1 MSGITC
7 EQAAANIDL
16 LAAEACDGPTGVETS
31 THLASCPA
39 CEMKY
44 RQARELMGL
53 LDLRMREPES
63 LQKLW
68 RSVRPAAK
76 RRPSDVLAFPRRV
89 AALAAML
96 LLALGLSLG
105 LPPSGGTTGP
115 DLRASLALPEAEF
128 GFPEHAFVRSGPQEL
143 AGPAAKDAT
152 ARSEYVLNDG
162 GLSSAEF
169 RRAVTG
175 GRVPP
180 PEVQLSL
187 YLHNDGDR
195 PMRIDLDDERASLTL
210 DVRGPSVASVA
221 APPEAEAPLHGVGAV
236 PLAPGGSKRLT
247 IDRLADGVRGA
258 VRYQYWTAPGDYTVT
273 AEVRAPV
280 ETDPLVGRRMR
291 TFSTGPLRIHVA
303 AK

>member
-16 LAAEACDGPTGVETS
+16 LAAEACDGPAGAET
-31 THLASCPA
+31 TAHVASCPA
-39 CEMKY
+39 CEAKY

-68 RSVRPAAK
+68 RNVKPEAK
-76 RRPSDVLAFPRRV
+76 RRSSRILAFPRRA

-96 LLALGLSLG
+96 LLAFGLSRG
-105 LPPSGGTTGP
+105 LAPSGGTTGL
-115 DLRASLALPEAEF
+115 DLRASLALPEADI
-128 GFPEHAFVRSGPQEL
+128 GFPEHVLVRTVPQDL
-143 AGPAAKDAT
+143 AAPAAKG
-152 ARSEYVLNDG
+152 ARERLEYVLDLDG
-162 GLSSAEF
+162 LPTAEF
-169 RRAVTG
+169 RRAVIG
-175 GRVPP
+175 GRLPP

-187 YLHNDGDR
+187 ELHNDGDR

-221 APPEAEAPLHGVGAV
+221 APPQAEAPLRGVGAV
-236 PLAPGGSKRLT
+236 PLAPGGGKRLT

-258 VRYQYWTAPGDYTVT
+258 VRYHYWTAAGDYTVT
-273 AEVRAPV
+273 AEVRVPV

-303 AK
+303 EK